1 MEVYLLYECDS
12 WHSRSSMELLGV
24 FSTYPKMIK
33 ALRDIAD
40 TAIKEGHLNADNA
53 DEIVNEF
60 EAIRQTQGYATNYL
74 YEVVTLD
81 EY

>member
-1 MEVYLLYECDS
+1 MDIYLLYECDT
-12 WHSRSSMELLGV
+12 WLTRDSMELLGV
-24 FSTYPKMIK
+24 FSTYPKMIE

-53 DEIVNEF
+53 DEIVEEF
-60 EAIRQTQGYATNYL
+60 ETISQTQGYATNYL
-74 YEVVTLD
+74 YEVATLD

>member
-24 FSTYPKMIK
+24 FSTYPKMID

-40 TAIKEGHLNADNA
+40 TAIKEGHLNAD
-53 DEIVNEF
+53 DVEDIVKEF
-60 EAIRQTQGYATNYL
+60 DNNRQTQGYATNYL

>member
-24 FSTYPKMIK
+24 FSTYPKMID

-40 TAIKEGHLNADNA
+40 TAIKEGHLNAD
-53 DEIVNEF
+53 DVEDIVKEF
-60 EAIRQTQGYATNYL
+60 DNNRQTQGYATNYL
-74 YEVVTLD
+74 YEVATLD